1 MRASGRR
8 NLWRNLR
15 RRCLALAAL
24 AAYLAASVGL
34 PVPAAAAHKD
44 LSKPYPCMNNPCGCL
59 CAEDCW
65 RHCCCTTPEERW
77 AWAAANNVTPPDYA
91 ERPAAH
97 DEGAASPE
105 SSLCPHCHLGTPA
118 SGPRGVTTASPLR
131 CQGLGT
137 LWVTVG
143 TTTAPSP
150 LAWRPATAVADRL
163 THLDQVPSPLSR
175 APASPPPR

>member
-1 MRASGRR
+1 MRPPGRR
-8 NLWRNLR
+8 ILWRNLR

-24 AAYLAASVGL
+24 VAYLAASFGL
-34 PVPAAAAHKD
+34 PVPVLGARKD

-91 ERPAAH
+91 EKPGAH
-97 DEGAASPE
+97 DDGAE
-105 SSLCPHCHLGTPA
+105 SRPCPHCHPGKAAPDPC
-118 SGPRGVTTASPLR
+118 GFPTASPLR
-131 CQGLGT
+131 CQGGAT
-137 LWVTVG
+137 LWVTLG
-143 TTTAPSP
+143 TTAAPPP
-150 LAWRPATAVADRL
+150 LTWRPAVVVADRL
-163 THLDQVPSPLSR
+163 THFDQFPSLLAR